1 MSFRAC
7 LVVSI
12 LLAACNGKNAANFQK
27 EAQGALDAGDAE
39 KALQLAADG
48 LKTTGADKAA
58 IWRLEQLRLEAMAQK
73 GQGAEI
79 VAELERLSGNFGQQV
94 TPALFRSLADKAGP
108 AGGAVPILDAG
119 LKKFPAEAA
128 EFESAIAK
136 IQEAGDPAAT
146 EQLRAL
152 GYIQ

>member
-1 MSFRAC
+1 M
-7 LVVSI
+7 
-12 LLAACNGKNAANFQK
+12 LAAGCGGKSAVDYHR
-27 EAQGALDAGDAE
+27 EAQQALDAGDADR
-39 KALQLAADG
+39 AMQLVAEG
-48 LKTTGADKAA
+48 LPVAGDDRAV
-58 IWRLEQLRLEAMAQK
+58 IWRLEQVRLEAMAKK

-79 VAELERLSGNFGQQV
+79 VAELERLGGAYGPQI
-94 TPALFRSLADKAGP
+94 TPALYRSLADKAGP

-128 EFESAIAK
+128 GFEEAIAK
-136 IQEAGDPAAT
+136 IQEGGDPAAM